1 MVSLLL
7 ATNNPDKIR
16 EIQAILDG
24 LHIELR
30 LLAPADIGLHIDVIE
45 DGKTYAE
52 NAAKKATAF
61 SRAAMM
67 PALADDSG
75 LEVAALNGAPGINSH
90 RYAPNFNATDADR
103 RKYLL
108 QNLEGKTRPWL
119 ARFYCV
125 VAIAAPHLKK
135 IEYGVGEVRG
145 LIIPD
150 ERGTG
155 GFMIPSSLFPNKLK
169 PWRSSIWKK
178 KTQFHTVRV
187 PFAPQSRSSRL
198 FNYPNLC

>member
-155 GFMIPSSLFPNKLK
+155 GFGYDPIFFIPEQAKTMAQLDMEEKNSISHRARAI
-169 PWRSSIWKK
+169 RSAVEIIE
-178 KTQFHTVRV
+178 
-187 PFAPQSRSSRL
+187 AL
-198 FNYPNLC
+198 